1 MFILIQP
8 GQLALDLDIHITDT
22 DGEDTAVIGALDGDT
37 QDMLGGTLDI
47 GVQDG
52 VTQDIGD
59 HPDTTETTHTA
70 TEEEVQQLTMAAE
83 TTLQTEAIIQVETTA
98 QTEITPIEALAT
110 EATAIQQIEIT
121 PTDLTAILIT
131 EEVHL

>member
-8 GQLALDLDIHITDT
+8 GQLALDLDIHITHT